1 MLYSEKMV
9 EAIETLYRAG
19 RHLNQIGSYECMPNR
34 RTIDRWRKKYPEF
47 DKVLDDALDSHSEA
61 ILMMAQDAVMNAKTM
76 TEAKVADTQQ
86 RFLTWL
92 VSRLNRKKYGDK
104 VEIEL
109 TKKLDISPVLA
120 QAFENLKK
128 VSVNNPP
135 QLIDADI
142 SNVR

>member
-1 MLYSEKMV
+1 
-9 EAIETLYRAG
+9 
-19 RHLNQIGSYECMPNR
+19 MPDR

-47 DKVLDDALDSHSEA
+47 DKIMDDALDSHSEA
-61 ILMMAQDAVMNAKTM
+61 ILIIAQDAVMNAKTM

-104 VEIEL
+104 MEIEV

-120 QAFENLKK
+120 QALENMKK
-128 VSVNNPP
+128 VSINNPP
-135 QLIDADI
+135 QLIDAEATDI
-142 SNVR
+142 T